1 MKEAETV
8 TIEDALAQPLR
19 HDAVL
24 DARSPSE
31 YALDHI
37 PGAISTP
44 VLDDDQ
50 RARVGTLYKQAGAF
64 EAKRA
69 GAALVARNIAAILE
83 RDLVDTA
90 RGARLLVYCWRGGN
104 RSGALATVLA
114 RVGWR
119 TAVLEGGYR
128 AFRRHVLAELET
140 LPGTLR
146 FVVVAGR
153 TGSAKSMLLQRMH
166 ALGAQVLD
174 LERLANHRGSV
185 LGHLPQQPQPSQKH
199 FETLVWE
206 RLRGFDPARPV
217 IVESESRKV
226 GQCQVPTSLILAMR
240 ASRCLRVEASDA
252 VRVQLLLSEYRHF
265 VEDPQRLA
273 QRLQALVDHH
283 GRTRIEAWLAA
294 AHAGDWPGFVLAM
307 LHEHY
312 DPAYDRSM
320 KRNFAAL
327 EHSASVRLDR
337 AEAPALDNAAK
348 ELLALAE
355 IAGAP

>member
-44 VLDDDQ
+44 VLDDAQ
-50 RARVGTLYKQAGAF
+50 RERVGILYKEAGSF
-64 EAKRA
+64 EAKRV
-69 GAALVARNIAAILE
+69 GASLVARNIAGILE
-83 RDLVDTA
+83 RELSGTA
-90 RGARLLVYCWRGGN
+90 RTARLLVYCWRGGN

-119 TAVLEGGYR
+119 TAVQEGGYR

-240 ASRCLRVEASDA
+240 ASPCLRVEASDA

-320 KRNFAAL
+320 KRNFAGL
-327 EHSASVRLDR
+327 ERSVSVRLDR
-337 AEAPALDNAAK
+337 ADAAALDTAAR

-355 IAGAP
+355 AG